1 MWYIAAGYC
10 CFYYGTYFYMT
21 WFPTYLLTYRRLP
34 LASVGT
40 LASLPLIAGMIGD
53 IIGGTL
59 TDTIY
64 RRTGKLKFARRIVA
78 APAMLLSGACLIPAA
93 MTAQAWIAVLG
104 LTASLFFLELVISP
118 AWAVPMD
125 VGGEYSGTVSGIMNM
140 AGSLAASVSPIIF
153 GFLVQRGLWIAP
165 FFISAGVLLAGA
177 LIWAFLIDPEK
188 SVIETTVSSVSHIPL
203 PG

>member
-1 MWYIAAGYC
+1 
-10 CFYYGTYFYMT
+10 MT
-21 WFPTYLLTYRRLP
+21 
-34 LASVGT
+34 G
-40 LASLPLIAGMIGD
+40 
-53 IIGGTL
+53 
-59 TDTIY
+59 
-64 RRTGKLKFARRIVA
+64 
-78 APAMLLSGACLIPAA
+78 
-93 MTAQAWIAVLG
+93 QAWIAVLG